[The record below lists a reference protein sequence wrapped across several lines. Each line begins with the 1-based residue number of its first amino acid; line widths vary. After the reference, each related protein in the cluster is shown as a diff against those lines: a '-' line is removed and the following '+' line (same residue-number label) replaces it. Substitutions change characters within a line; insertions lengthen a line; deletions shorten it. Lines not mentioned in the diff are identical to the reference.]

1 MLISDWSSDVCSSHL
16 LGVDDAALAA
26 DPRPVGAVLA
36 VALDREDGVD
46 AVRLAQVEIIL
57 AMVGRHMDE
66 AGAAVGGDEIAR
78 EEGAGAGVEFQRAFP
93 ILVIPAFAGMT
104 KVVVDR
110 VAGDGD
116 GEVGA
121 FERSEERSVGK
132 GCVSRCRARG
142 SPYH

>member
-1 MLISDWSSDVCSSHL
+1 
-16 LGVDDAALAA
+16 
-26 DPRPVGAVLA
+26 
-36 VALDREDGVD
+36 
-46 AVRLAQVEIIL
+46 
-57 AMVGRHMDE
+57 MDE

-110 VAGDGD
+110 VAGDGA

-121 FERSEERSVGK
+121 FEGLEVEASRIAFVANLCLKIGRETAHEGTDTGPGK
-132 GCVSRCRARG
+132 ESTHTQHIPPPGAVQI
-142 SPYH
+142 

>member
-1 MLISDWSSDVCSSHL
+1 MQMAGAVVGAGGKRRAGLAKVGADRAVGGVE

-26 DPRPVGAVLA
+26 EPRPVGAVLA

-110 VAGDGD
+110 VAGDGA
-116 GEVGA
+116 GEVG
-121 FERSEERSVGK
+121 RSEEHTSE
-132 GCVSRCRARG
+132 
-142 SPYH
+142 

>member
-1 MLISDWSSDVCSSHL
+1 MSGWGIGTGVQTCALPICFAQVGAERAVGGVE

-26 DPRPVGAVLA
+26 EPRPVGAVLA

-66 AGAAVGGDEIAR
+66 AGDAVGGDEIAR
-78 EEGAGAGVEFQRAFP
+78 AEGAGGGVEYQRAFP

-104 KVVVDR
+104 QMVVVR
-110 VAGDGD
+110 SA
-116 GEVGA
+116 
-121 FERSEERSVGK
+121 ERRVGK
-132 GCVSRCRARG
+132 ECVRKG
-142 SPYH
+142 